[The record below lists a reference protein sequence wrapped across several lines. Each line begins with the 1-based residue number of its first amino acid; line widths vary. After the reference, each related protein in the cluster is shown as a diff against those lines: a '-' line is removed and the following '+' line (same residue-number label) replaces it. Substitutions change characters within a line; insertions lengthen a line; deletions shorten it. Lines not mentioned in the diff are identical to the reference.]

1 MRKDIDRSHQ
11 QTFDQGRLRALELAV
26 ATFLRMQQEVPAEI
40 FKTAYAA
47 NAETWDETTLDMAV
61 TDEYRNGMRFGSQ
74 ALLSLL

>member
-1 MRKDIDRSHQ
+1 MGKDIDRAHQ
-11 QTFDQGRLRALELAV
+11 QTFDQGRLRAMELAV
-26 ATFLRMQQEVPAEI
+26 ATFLRMQQEVPLDL
-40 FKTAYAA
+40 FKATFAA